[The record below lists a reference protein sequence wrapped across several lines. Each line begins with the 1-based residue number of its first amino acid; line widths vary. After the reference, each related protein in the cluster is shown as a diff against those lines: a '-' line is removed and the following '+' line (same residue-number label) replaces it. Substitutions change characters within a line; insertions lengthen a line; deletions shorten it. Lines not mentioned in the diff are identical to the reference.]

1 LFRADIKLK
10 ANTIVMK
17 GGKELVAPAKIAVPG
32 DISSAAFFMVLAAI
46 TAGSRLTL
54 KDISLNPSRSGIIKV
69 LKRMG
74 ADIKVKMKK
83 LKGKN
88 GEPMGD
94 IIVKSSKLRGTRIT
108 AEEIP
113 CLIDEIPVLMVA
125 ASTAC
130 GVTVLENISELRFK
144 ETDRISSISE
154 NLQKMGAVIS
164 ILKEKGSE
172 KILVRGVK
180 ELRGTRVKSF
190 GDHRTAMSMV
200 IAGMAANGKT
210 AIDDVSCINKS
221 LPGFLTLLDK
231 LIPTG

>member
-1 LFRADIKLK
+1 
-10 ANTIVMK
+10 
-17 GGKELVAPAKIAVPG
+17 
-32 DISSAAFFMVLAAI
+32 MVLAAI
-46 TAGSRLTL
+46 TTGSRLTL
-54 KDISLNPSRSGIIKV
+54 KDISLNPSRSGIVKV

-83 LKGKN
+83 AKGKS

-130 GVTVLENISELRFK
+130 GITVFENVSELRLK
-144 ETDRISSISE
+144 ETDRISSMSE
-154 NLQKMGAVIS
+154 NLRKMGAIIS
-164 ILKEKGSE
+164 TLEEKGSE
-172 KILVRGVK
+172 KILVQGVK
-180 ELRGTRVKSF
+180 ELKGAKVKSF

-200 IAGMAANGKT
+200 IAGMAAKEET
-210 AIDDVSCINKS
+210 VLDYVSCISKS
-221 LPGFLTLLDK
+221 FPDFLVSLGK
-231 LIPTG
+231 LRK